1 MYENFGTRKVLHKK
15 KSLRIIWSSR
25 KLGQKHREK
34 EKQRSSTL
42 YIALELS
49 QLSIGYIMMPRRI
62 NRPSY
67 NLSIEET
74 TEETSSLHWSRSS
87 PAWQNR
93 EAIWRWHK
101 REAPRRQ
108 MVVGLLQPSQL
119 SHQEIVGLNYG
130 NLITVTAVTMS
141 KLAGGVTV
149 TSSYCTPG
157 LFVFSKLI
165 YLSIR

>member
-15 KSLRIIWSSR
+15 KSLRIIWCSPTYLSR
-25 KLGQKHREK
+25 SAKADRER
-34 EKQRSSTL
+34 ETAQELSSTL

-49 QLSIGYIMMPRRI
+49 QVSIGYIMKLRRL
-62 NRPSY
+62 NRASY
-67 NLSIEET
+67 YLSIEKT
-74 TEETSSLHWSRSS
+74 TEETSFLHWSRSS

-93 EAIWRWHK
+93 EAQWRWHK

-119 SHQEIVGLNYG
+119 SHQDIVDLNNG

-149 TSSYCTPG
+149 TASYCTPG
-157 LFVFSKLI
+157 LFVFSK
-165 YLSIR
+165 